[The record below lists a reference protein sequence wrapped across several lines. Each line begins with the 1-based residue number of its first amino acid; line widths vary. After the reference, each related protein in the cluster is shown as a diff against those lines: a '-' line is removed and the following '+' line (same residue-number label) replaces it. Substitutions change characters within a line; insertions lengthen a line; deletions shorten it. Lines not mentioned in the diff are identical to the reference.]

1 MVRILHSFGCWRQR
15 KKVTRG
21 VIDHGSFPACS
32 ESSFDQNC
40 EQQSLTTWHYNGV
53 YIYIYIVDLKHCE
66 TVKTRYKY
74 TVLSVFE
81 AQRHFRRCRV
91 APSSV
96 FVAVKKTRALSRK
109 TRCARTTCTRPECV
123 FCGPNTWLTD
133 VVYSN
138 ERWWEMTMDSVFCLS
153 QDSKLITCRR
163 FAWRFACFCII
174 YS

>member
-1 MVRILHSFGCWRQR
+1 MVRILHSFGCWRQQ

-21 VIDHGSFPACS
+21 LLITAHSQHVLNHPSIKILSNNLWPLDIIM
-32 ESSFDQNC
+32 
-40 EQQSLTTWHYNGV
+40 V

-81 AQRHFRRCRV
+81 AQRHFRSCRV

-138 ERWWEMTMDSVFCLS
+138 ERWWDMTMDSVFCLS
-153 QDSKLITCRR
+153 QDSKLNTCRR

-174 YS
+174 

>member
-1 MVRILHSFGCWRQR
+1 MLWWALTKGYGSGTLRKHSRSIVRITAERSIPEFML
-15 KKVTRG
+15 
-21 VIDHGSFPACS
+21 IPI
-32 ESSFDQNC
+32 
-40 EQQSLTTWHYNGV
+40 
-53 YIYIYIVDLKHCE
+53 YIYIYVVNLKHCE

-81 AQRHFRRCRV
+81 AQRHVRSCRV
-91 APSSV
+91 APSSA

-153 QDSKLITCRR
+153 QDSKLNTCRR

-174 YS
+174 